1 MGMFFAYDET
11 NHSEQEN
18 LTLKSRLIPGYN
30 IADGKI
36 ICEQS
41 QKAVDDISALALNF
55 SARAVNAIGRGM
67 HIKKGEIANFLVS
80 DLLLLSA
87 EQLIEVPN
95 IGAKTVNEII
105 SVIKEYCDT
114 GIVSKDE
121 SNKHNSNEIL
131 APGYTVLN
139 GKILNQD
146 RNMFIGDAPIS
157 VLNLSTR
164 SGNWLRCSRKNMI
177 SDLIGLSFDELT
189 AIKNIGMMA
198 ANEIEEKLKI
208 YLDSSLENFKEI
220 EHKNK
225 EPLSKMVIALFEE
238 HEFCALSFED
248 ILQKFEEFDK
258 DTVQAVLN
266 QLVSEGK
273 IESKDDRYTLKDL
286 EEAKYKSEE
295 LSSKK
300 ILALFEEH
308 EFCALSFEDVLQK
321 FEEFDKDTVQAVL
334 NQLVSDGKIE
344 SENNMYTF
352 PRISFFDYIATE
364 LDERS
369 ASALKMRAERKTLNE
384 TGLQFGITKER
395 VRQIENNIFR
405 RIAFSN
411 LRFKEDEYAYAFC
424 KYNFDKDFFAN
435 EIGDSK
441 LLYYLDGRYERGY
454 QKAEIALEDKLL
466 SADFRIH
473 VSNYLHKGEVKIDG
487 QYVNALRSDIEDY
500 IVERYCRET
509 IAVEDYFALYD
520 RILDENG
527 ITDERFRH
535 NKESLRGRINKFARS
550 ENILWT
556 HNQKFRYYDIKGTD
570 FTELLETLSLE
581 KYKNTEISTR
591 KFLLNYPEIMSQ
603 YDLRDE
609 YEIHNLLKKIHAEKR
624 NPNMVFSRMPTI
636 VFGEFDRSKAVKEF
650 LFAMAPVSIDD
661 LADAISEEYG
671 VRSDSVKAD
680 WLGCISEYFH
690 NGNYSVD
697 YEEMAPENIKTL
709 KSKLKDDFYF
719 MSELRDI
726 YMQTIPNADLSLL
739 STYNLKKMG
748 FIVGTT
754 YVIQHYP
761 TTDAYFRSLLT
772 SENVVNIK
780 PINREY
786 GTLSSYSS
794 CLSKLKNDL
803 EIIEFEPD
811 LYINIHYFKKFNLD
825 KADFKAYA
833 DRVLCFLSKDEYFTI
848 QSIRDA
854 GFVDKLDFLNLGTL
868 FFSSILKTDNRFSW
882 AKIGGTI
889 VFSQKKEAFFTQDFL
904 VDKVAEDC
912 SIGAA
917 DLANKLKK
925 NYGIVIDKYDIVE
938 KLKGSNIYYDSITKK
953 LYANYD
959 ALFEN
964 G

>member
-1 MGMFFAYDET
+1 MGIFFAYDET
-11 NHSEQEN
+11 DRSVQEN
-18 LTLKSRLIPGYN
+18 FIVKSRLISGYNIADGKIICEHSQKAVDDICVLALNLSLSARAVNAIGRGMHIKKGEITNFLVSDLLLLSTEQLMEIPNIGAKTVNEIISVIKEYCDTGIASKDESSRYDEASLSEEESTVKSRLIPGYN

-55 SARAVNAIGRGM
+55 SARAVNAIGRVM

-87 EQLIEVPN
+87 EQLIEAPN

-105 SVIKEYCDT
+105 SVIREYCDI

-225 EPLSKMVIALFEE
+225 EPLSK
-238 HEFCALSFED
+238 
-248 ILQKFEEFDK
+248 
-258 DTVQAVLN
+258 
-266 QLVSEGK
+266 
-273 IESKDDRYTLKDL
+273 
-286 EEAKYKSEE
+286 
-295 LSSKK
+295 K

-334 NQLVSDGKIE
+334 NQLVSEGKIE
-344 SENNMYTF
+344 SENNMYTL
-352 PRISFFDYIATE
+352 PQMSFFDYIATTE

-384 TGLQFGITKER
+384 VGQQLGITGER
-395 VRQIENNIFR
+395 VRQIESKAFR
-405 RIAFSN
+405 RIAVNN
-411 LRFKEDEYAYAFC
+411 LRFKEDKYAYAFC
-424 KYNFDKDFFAN
+424 KYNIDKDFFVD
-435 EIGDSK
+435 EIGDAK
-441 LLYYLDGRYERGY
+441 LMYYLEGRYERGH
-454 QKAEIALEDKLL
+454 QKIENALEDKML
-466 SADFRIH
+466 SEDFKIH
-473 VSNYLHKGEVKIDG
+473 VSHYLHKGEVKIDG

-697 YEEMAPENIKTL
+697 
-709 KSKLKDDFYF
+709 
-719 MSELRDI
+719 
-726 YMQTIPNADLSLL
+726 
-739 STYNLKKMG
+739 
-748 FIVGTT
+748 
-754 YVIQHYP
+754 
-761 TTDAYFRSLLT
+761 
-772 SENVVNIK
+772 
-780 PINREY
+780 
-786 GTLSSYSS
+786 
-794 CLSKLKNDL
+794 
-803 EIIEFEPD
+803 
-811 LYINIHYFKKFNLD
+811 
-825 KADFKAYA
+825 
-833 DRVLCFLSKDEYFTI
+833 
-848 QSIRDA
+848 
-854 GFVDKLDFLNLGTL
+854 
-868 FFSSILKTDNRFSW
+868 
-882 AKIGGTI
+882 
-889 VFSQKKEAFFTQDFL
+889 
-904 VDKVAEDC
+904 
-912 SIGAA
+912 
-917 DLANKLKK
+917 
-925 NYGIVIDKYDIVE
+925 
-938 KLKGSNIYYDSITKK
+938 
-953 LYANYD
+953 
-959 ALFEN
+959 
-964 G
+964 

>member
-177 SDLIGLSFDELT
+177 SDLIGLSLDELT

-225 EPLSKMVIALFEE
+225 EPLAKMVI
-238 HEFCALSFED
+238 
-248 ILQKFEEFDK
+248 
-258 DTVQAVLN
+258 
-266 QLVSEGK
+266 
-273 IESKDDRYTLKDL
+273 
-286 EEAKYKSEE
+286 
-295 LSSKK
+295 
-300 ILALFEEH
+300 ALFEEH

-344 SENNMYTF
+344 SENNMYTL
-352 PRISFFDYIATE
+352 PRMSFFDYIATTE

-369 ASALKMRAERKTLNE
+369 VSALKMRVERKTLNE
-384 TGLQFGITKER
+384 AGQQFGITRER
-395 VRQIENNIFR
+395 VRQIESKAFR
-405 RIAFSN
+405 RISVNN
-411 LRFKEDEYAYAFC
+411 LRFKEDKYAYAFC
-424 KYNFDKDFFAN
+424 KYNIDKDFFVD
-435 EIGDSK
+435 EIGDAK
-441 LLYYLDGRYERGY
+441 LMYYLEGRYERGH
-454 QKAEIALEDKLL
+454 QKIENALEDKML
-466 SADFRIH
+466 SEDFKIH
-473 VSNYLHKGEVKIDG
+473 VSHYLHKGEVKIDG

>member
-1 MGMFFAYDET
+1 MGIFFAYDET

-87 EQLIEVPN
+87 EQLIEAPN

-105 SVIKEYCDT
+105 SVIREYCDI

-164 SGNWLRCSRKNMI
+164 SGNWLRRSRKNMI

-225 EPLSKMVIALFEE
+225 EPLAKMVI
-238 HEFCALSFED
+238 
-248 ILQKFEEFDK
+248 
-258 DTVQAVLN
+258 
-266 QLVSEGK
+266 
-273 IESKDDRYTLKDL
+273 
-286 EEAKYKSEE
+286 
-295 LSSKK
+295 
-300 ILALFEEH
+300 ALFEEH

-344 SENNMYTF
+344 SENNMYTL
-352 PRISFFDYIATE
+352 PRMSFFDYIATTE

-369 ASALKMRAERKTLNE
+369 VSALKMRVERKTLNE
-384 TGLQFGITKER
+384 AGQQFGITRER
-395 VRQIENNIFR
+395 VRQIESKAFR
-405 RIAFSN
+405 RISVNN
-411 LRFKEDEYAYAFC
+411 LRFKEDKYAYAFC
-424 KYNFDKDFFAN
+424 KYNIDKDFFVD
-435 EIGDSK
+435 EIGDAK
-441 LLYYLDGRYERGY
+441 LMYYLEGRYERGH
-454 QKAEIALEDKLL
+454 QKIENALEDKML
-466 SADFRIH
+466 SEDFKIH
-473 VSNYLHKGEVKIDG
+473 VSHYLHKGEVKIDG

-697 YEEMAPENIKTL
+697 YEEMAPENIKAL

>member
-164 SGNWLRCSRKNMI
+164 SGNWLRRSRKNMI

-225 EPLSKMVIALFEE
+225 EPLAKMVI
-238 HEFCALSFED
+238 
-248 ILQKFEEFDK
+248 
-258 DTVQAVLN
+258 
-266 QLVSEGK
+266 
-273 IESKDDRYTLKDL
+273 
-286 EEAKYKSEE
+286 
-295 LSSKK
+295 
-300 ILALFEEH
+300 ALFEEH

-344 SENNMYTF
+344 SENNMYTL
-352 PRISFFDYIATE
+352 PRMSFFDYIATTE

-369 ASALKMRAERKTLNE
+369 VSALKMRVERKTLNE
-384 TGLQFGITKER
+384 AGQQFGITRER
-395 VRQIENNIFR
+395 VRQIESKAFR
-405 RIAFSN
+405 RISVNN
-411 LRFKEDEYAYAFC
+411 LRFKEDKYAYAFC
-424 KYNFDKDFFAN
+424 KYNIDKDFFVD
-435 EIGDSK
+435 EIGDAK
-441 LLYYLDGRYERGY
+441 LMYYLEGRYERGH
-454 QKAEIALEDKLL
+454 QKIENALEDKML
-466 SADFRIH
+466 SEDFKIH
-473 VSNYLHKGEVKIDG
+473 VSHYLHKGEVKIDG

>member
-164 SGNWLRCSRKNMI
+164 SGNWLRRSRKNMI

-225 EPLSKMVIALFEE
+225 EPLAKMVI
-238 HEFCALSFED
+238 
-248 ILQKFEEFDK
+248 
-258 DTVQAVLN
+258 
-266 QLVSEGK
+266 
-273 IESKDDRYTLKDL
+273 
-286 EEAKYKSEE
+286 
-295 LSSKK
+295 
-300 ILALFEEH
+300 ALFEEH

>member
-1 MGMFFAYDET
+1 M
-11 NHSEQEN
+11 
-18 LTLKSRLIPGYN
+18 
-30 IADGKI
+30 
-36 ICEQS
+36 
-41 QKAVDDISALALNF
+41 
-55 SARAVNAIGRGM
+55 
-67 HIKKGEIANFLVS
+67 
-80 DLLLLSA
+80 
-87 EQLIEVPN
+87 
-95 IGAKTVNEII
+95 
-105 SVIKEYCDT
+105 
-114 GIVSKDE
+114 
-121 SNKHNSNEIL
+121 
-131 APGYTVLN
+131 
-139 GKILNQD
+139 
-146 RNMFIGDAPIS
+146 
-157 VLNLSTR
+157 
-164 SGNWLRCSRKNMI
+164 
-177 SDLIGLSFDELT
+177 
-189 AIKNIGMMA
+189 
-198 ANEIEEKLKI
+198 
-208 YLDSSLENFKEI
+208 
-220 EHKNK
+220 
-225 EPLSKMVIALFEE
+225 
-238 HEFCALSFED
+238 
-248 ILQKFEEFDK
+248 
-258 DTVQAVLN
+258 LN

-273 IESKDDRYTLKDL
+273 IERKDDRYTLKDL

-308 EFCALSFEDVLQK
+308 EFCALSFEDVLQS

-334 NQLVSDGKIE
+334 NQLVSEGKIE
-344 SENNMYTF
+344 CKYDRYTL
-352 PRISFFDYIATE
+352 PLISFFDYIATTE
-364 LDERS
+364 LDEHS

-384 TGLQFGITKER
+384 AGQQFGITRER
-395 VRQIENNIFR
+395 VRQIERKVFR
-405 RIAFSN
+405 RIAVNN
-411 LRFKEDEYAYAFC
+411 LRFKEDKYAYAFC
-424 KYNFDKDFFAN
+424 KYNIDKDFFVD
-435 EIGDSK
+435 EIGDAK
-441 LLYYLDGRYERGY
+441 LVYYLEGRYERGH
-454 QKAEIALEDKLL
+454 QKIENALEDKML
-466 SADFRIH
+466 SEDFKIH
-473 VSNYLHKGEVKIDG
+473 VSHYLHKGEVKIDG

-570 FTELLETLSLE
+570 FTELLETLNLE

-709 KSKLKDDFYF
+709 KSKLKDGFYF

-794 CLSKLKNDL
+794 CLLKLKNDL

-811 LYINIHYFKKFNLD
+811 LYINIYYFKKFGLD

-889 VFSQKKEAFFTQDFL
+889 IFSQKKEAFFTQDFL
-904 VDKVAEDC
+904 ADKVAEEG

-925 NYGIVIDKYDIVE
+925 NYGIDIDKYDIIE

-959 ALFEN
+959 RWFEN
-964 G
+964 EEILDKQL

>member
-1 MGMFFAYDET
+1 MGIFFAYDET
-11 NHSEQEN
+11 DRSVQEN
-18 LTLKSRLIPGYN
+18 FIVKSRLISGYN

-55 SARAVNAIGRGM
+55 SVKAVNAIGQVM

-80 DLLLLSA
+80 DLLLLST
-87 EQLIEVPN
+87 EQLMEIPN

-164 SGNWLRCSRKNMI
+164 SGNWLRYSRKNMI

-198 ANEIEEKLKI
+198 ANEIKEKLKI

-225 EPLSKMVIALFEE
+225 EPL
-238 HEFCALSFED
+238 
-248 ILQKFEEFDK
+248 
-258 DTVQAVLN
+258 
-266 QLVSEGK
+266 
-273 IESKDDRYTLKDL
+273 
-286 EEAKYKSEE
+286 
-295 LSSKK
+295 SKK

-334 NQLVSDGKIE
+334 NQLVSEGKIE
-344 SENNMYTF
+344 CKYDRYTL
-352 PRISFFDYIATE
+352 PLISFFDYIATTE
-364 LDERS
+364 LDEHS
-369 ASALKMRAERKTLNE
+369 ASALKMRAERKTMNE
-384 TGLQFGITKER
+384 AGQQFGITRER
-395 VRQIENNIFR
+395 VRQIERKVFR
-405 RIAFSN
+405 RIAVNN
-411 LRFKEDEYAYAFC
+411 LRFKEDKYAYAFC
-424 KYNFDKDFFAN
+424 KYNIDKDFFVD
-435 EIGDSK
+435 EIGDAK
-441 LLYYLDGRYERGY
+441 LMYYLEGRYERGH
-454 QKAEIALEDKLL
+454 QKIENALEDKML
-466 SADFRIH
+466 SEDFKIH
-473 VSNYLHKGEVKIDG
+473 VSHYLHKGEVKIDG

-500 IVERYCRET
+500 IVEHYCRET
-509 IAVEDYFALYD
+509 IAVENYFALYD

-697 YEEMAPENIKTL
+697 
-709 KSKLKDDFYF
+709 
-719 MSELRDI
+719 
-726 YMQTIPNADLSLL
+726 
-739 STYNLKKMG
+739 
-748 FIVGTT
+748 
-754 YVIQHYP
+754 
-761 TTDAYFRSLLT
+761 
-772 SENVVNIK
+772 
-780 PINREY
+780 
-786 GTLSSYSS
+786 
-794 CLSKLKNDL
+794 
-803 EIIEFEPD
+803 
-811 LYINIHYFKKFNLD
+811 
-825 KADFKAYA
+825 
-833 DRVLCFLSKDEYFTI
+833 
-848 QSIRDA
+848 
-854 GFVDKLDFLNLGTL
+854 
-868 FFSSILKTDNRFSW
+868 
-882 AKIGGTI
+882 
-889 VFSQKKEAFFTQDFL
+889 
-904 VDKVAEDC
+904 
-912 SIGAA
+912 
-917 DLANKLKK
+917 
-925 NYGIVIDKYDIVE
+925 
-938 KLKGSNIYYDSITKK
+938 
-953 LYANYD
+953 
-959 ALFEN
+959 
-964 G
+964 

>member
-87 EQLIEVPN
+87 EQLIEAPN

-105 SVIKEYCDT
+105 SVIREYCDI

-225 EPLSKMVIALFEE
+225 EPLAKMVI
-238 HEFCALSFED
+238 
-248 ILQKFEEFDK
+248 
-258 DTVQAVLN
+258 
-266 QLVSEGK
+266 
-273 IESKDDRYTLKDL
+273 
-286 EEAKYKSEE
+286 
-295 LSSKK
+295 
-300 ILALFEEH
+300 ALFEEH

-344 SENNMYTF
+344 SENNMYTL
-352 PRISFFDYIATE
+352 PRMSFFDYIATTE

-369 ASALKMRAERKTLNE
+369 VSALKMRVERKTLNE
-384 TGLQFGITKER
+384 AGQQFGITRER
-395 VRQIENNIFR
+395 VRQIESKAFR
-405 RIAFSN
+405 RISVNN
-411 LRFKEDEYAYAFC
+411 LRFKEDKYAYAFC
-424 KYNFDKDFFAN
+424 KYNIDKDFFVD
-435 EIGDSK
+435 EIGDAK
-441 LLYYLDGRYERGY
+441 LMYYLEGRYERGH
-454 QKAEIALEDKLL
+454 QKIENALEDKML
-466 SADFRIH
+466 SEDFKIH
-473 VSNYLHKGEVKIDG
+473 VSHYLHKGEVKIDG

>member
-1 MGMFFAYDET
+1 MGIFFAYDET
-11 NHSEQEN
+11 DRSVQEN
-18 LTLKSRLIPGYN
+18 FIVKSRLISGYN

-41 QKAVDDISALALNF
+41 QKSVDDISALALNF

-67 HIKKGEIANFLVS
+67 HIKKGEINNFLVS

-87 EQLIEVPN
+87 EQLIEAPN

-105 SVIKEYCDT
+105 SVIREYCDT

-121 SNKHNSNEIL
+121 SNKRNSNEIL

-139 GKILNQD
+139 GKIFNHD
-146 RNMFIGDAPIS
+146 RNMFTYDAPIS
-157 VLNLSTR
+157 VLNLSR
-164 SGNWLRCSRKNMI
+164 RAENWLKYSKKFMI
-177 SDLIGLSFDELT
+177 SDLVGLSLYELMSM
-189 AIKNIGMMA
+189 KNIGMMA

-225 EPLSKMVIALFEE
+225 EPLSKMVIALFEK

-248 ILQKFEEFDK
+248 VLQSFEAFDK

-273 IESKDDRYTLKDL
+273 IERKDDRYTLPL
-286 EEAKYKSEE
+286 
-295 LSSKK
+295 
-300 ILALFEEH
+300 
-308 EFCALSFEDVLQK
+308 
-321 FEEFDKDTVQAVL
+321 
-334 NQLVSDGKIE
+334 
-344 SENNMYTF
+344 
-352 PRISFFDYIATE
+352 ISFFDYIATTE
-364 LDERS
+364 LDEHS

-384 TGLQFGITKER
+384 AGQQFGITRER
-395 VRQIENNIFR
+395 VRQIERKVFR
-405 RIAFSN
+405 RIAVNN
-411 LRFKEDEYAYAFC
+411 LRFKEDKYAYAFC
-424 KYNFDKDFFAN
+424 KYNIDKDFFVD
-435 EIGDSK
+435 EIGDAK
-441 LLYYLDGRYERGY
+441 LVYYLEGRYERGH
-454 QKAEIALEDKLL
+454 QKIENALEDKML
-466 SADFRIH
+466 SEDFKIH
-473 VSNYLHKGEVKIDG
+473 VSHYLHKGEVKIDG

-570 FTELLETLSLE
+570 FTELLETLNLE

-709 KSKLKDDFYF
+709 KSKLKDGFYF

-794 CLSKLKNDL
+794 CLLKLKNDL

-811 LYINIHYFKKFNLD
+811 LYINIYYFKKFGLD

-889 VFSQKKEAFFTQDFL
+889 IFSQKKEAFFTQDFL
-904 VDKVAEDC
+904 ADKVAEEG

-925 NYGIVIDKYDIVE
+925 NYGIDIDKYDIIE

-959 ALFEN
+959 RWFEN
-964 G
+964 EEILDKQL

>member
-1 MGMFFAYDET
+1 MGIFFAYDET

-55 SARAVNAIGRGM
+55 SARAVNAIGRVM
-67 HIKKGEIANFLVS
+67 HIKKGEINNFLVS

-87 EQLIEVPN
+87 EQLIEAPN

-105 SVIKEYCDT
+105 SVIREYCDI

-225 EPLSKMVIALFEE
+225 EPLSKKILALFEE

-266 QLVSEGK
+266 QLVSERK
-273 IESKDDRYTLKDL
+273 IECKDNRY
-286 EEAKYKSEE
+286 
-295 LSSKK
+295 
-300 ILALFEEH
+300 
-308 EFCALSFEDVLQK
+308 
-321 FEEFDKDTVQAVL
+321 
-334 NQLVSDGKIE
+334 
-344 SENNMYTF
+344 MF

-384 TGLQFGITKER
+384 TGLQFGITRER

-473 VSNYLHKGEVKIDG
+473 VSNFLHKGEVKIDG

-697 YEEMAPENIKTL
+697 
-709 KSKLKDDFYF
+709 
-719 MSELRDI
+719 
-726 YMQTIPNADLSLL
+726 
-739 STYNLKKMG
+739 
-748 FIVGTT
+748 
-754 YVIQHYP
+754 
-761 TTDAYFRSLLT
+761 
-772 SENVVNIK
+772 
-780 PINREY
+780 
-786 GTLSSYSS
+786 
-794 CLSKLKNDL
+794 
-803 EIIEFEPD
+803 
-811 LYINIHYFKKFNLD
+811 
-825 KADFKAYA
+825 
-833 DRVLCFLSKDEYFTI
+833 
-848 QSIRDA
+848 
-854 GFVDKLDFLNLGTL
+854 
-868 FFSSILKTDNRFSW
+868 
-882 AKIGGTI
+882 
-889 VFSQKKEAFFTQDFL
+889 
-904 VDKVAEDC
+904 
-912 SIGAA
+912 
-917 DLANKLKK
+917 
-925 NYGIVIDKYDIVE
+925 
-938 KLKGSNIYYDSITKK
+938 
-953 LYANYD
+953 
-959 ALFEN
+959 
-964 G
+964 

>member
-1 MGMFFAYDET
+1 MGIFFAYDET

-36 ICEQS
+36 ICEHS
-41 QKAVDDISALALNF
+41 QKAVDDICVLALNLSL

-87 EQLIEVPN
+87 EQLIEAPN

-105 SVIKEYCDT
+105 SVIREYCDT

-248 ILQKFEEFDK
+248 
-258 DTVQAVLN
+258 
-266 QLVSEGK
+266 
-273 IESKDDRYTLKDL
+273 
-286 EEAKYKSEE
+286 
-295 LSSKK
+295 
-300 ILALFEEH
+300 
-308 EFCALSFEDVLQK
+308 VLQK

-344 SENNMYTF
+344 SENNMYTL
-352 PRISFFDYIATE
+352 PRMSFFDYIAATE

-384 TGLQFGITKER
+384 TGQQLGITRER
-395 VRQIENNIFR
+395 VRQIESKVFR
-405 RIAFSN
+405 RISVNN
-411 LRFKEDEYAYAFC
+411 LRFKEDKYAYAFC
-424 KYNFDKDFFAN
+424 KYNIDKDFFVD
-435 EIGDSK
+435 EIGDAK
-441 LLYYLDGRYERGY
+441 LMYYLEGRYERGH
-454 QKAEIALEDKLL
+454 QKIENALEDKML
-466 SADFRIH
+466 SEDFKIH
-473 VSNYLHKGEVKIDG
+473 VSHYLHKGEVKIDG

-697 YEEMAPENIKTL
+697 
-709 KSKLKDDFYF
+709 
-719 MSELRDI
+719 
-726 YMQTIPNADLSLL
+726 
-739 STYNLKKMG
+739 
-748 FIVGTT
+748 
-754 YVIQHYP
+754 
-761 TTDAYFRSLLT
+761 
-772 SENVVNIK
+772 
-780 PINREY
+780 
-786 GTLSSYSS
+786 
-794 CLSKLKNDL
+794 
-803 EIIEFEPD
+803 
-811 LYINIHYFKKFNLD
+811 
-825 KADFKAYA
+825 
-833 DRVLCFLSKDEYFTI
+833 
-848 QSIRDA
+848 
-854 GFVDKLDFLNLGTL
+854 
-868 FFSSILKTDNRFSW
+868 
-882 AKIGGTI
+882 
-889 VFSQKKEAFFTQDFL
+889 
-904 VDKVAEDC
+904 
-912 SIGAA
+912 
-917 DLANKLKK
+917 
-925 NYGIVIDKYDIVE
+925 
-938 KLKGSNIYYDSITKK
+938 
-953 LYANYD
+953 
-959 ALFEN
+959 
-964 G
+964 

>member
-87 EQLIEVPN
+87 EQLIEAPN

-105 SVIKEYCDT
+105 SVIREYCDI

-164 SGNWLRCSRKNMI
+164 SGNWLRRSRKNMI

>member
-1 MGMFFAYDET
+1 MGIFFAYDET

-87 EQLIEVPN
+87 EQLIEAPN
-95 IGAKTVNEII
+95 IGAKIVNEII

-225 EPLSKMVIALFEE
+225 EPLAKMVI
-238 HEFCALSFED
+238 
-248 ILQKFEEFDK
+248 
-258 DTVQAVLN
+258 
-266 QLVSEGK
+266 
-273 IESKDDRYTLKDL
+273 
-286 EEAKYKSEE
+286 
-295 LSSKK
+295 
-300 ILALFEEH
+300 ALFEEH

-384 TGLQFGITKER
+384 TGLQFGITRER

-424 KYNFDKDFFAN
+424 KYNIDKDFFVD
-435 EIGDSK
+435 EIGDAK
-441 LLYYLDGRYERGY
+441 LMYYLEGRYERGH
-454 QKAEIALEDKLL
+454 QKIENALEDKML
-466 SADFRIH
+466 SEDFKIH
-473 VSNYLHKGEVKIDG
+473 VSHYLHKGEIKIDG
-487 QYVNALRSDIEDY
+487 QYVNASRSDVEDY
-500 IVERYCRET
+500 IVEHYCKKA
-509 IAVEDYFALYD
+509 ISVEDYFDLYD

-650 LFAMAPVSIDD
+650 LLAMAPVSIDD

-697 YEEMAPENIKTL
+697 
-709 KSKLKDDFYF
+709 
-719 MSELRDI
+719 
-726 YMQTIPNADLSLL
+726 
-739 STYNLKKMG
+739 
-748 FIVGTT
+748 
-754 YVIQHYP
+754 
-761 TTDAYFRSLLT
+761 
-772 SENVVNIK
+772 
-780 PINREY
+780 
-786 GTLSSYSS
+786 
-794 CLSKLKNDL
+794 
-803 EIIEFEPD
+803 
-811 LYINIHYFKKFNLD
+811 
-825 KADFKAYA
+825 
-833 DRVLCFLSKDEYFTI
+833 
-848 QSIRDA
+848 
-854 GFVDKLDFLNLGTL
+854 
-868 FFSSILKTDNRFSW
+868 
-882 AKIGGTI
+882 
-889 VFSQKKEAFFTQDFL
+889 
-904 VDKVAEDC
+904 
-912 SIGAA
+912 
-917 DLANKLKK
+917 
-925 NYGIVIDKYDIVE
+925 
-938 KLKGSNIYYDSITKK
+938 
-953 LYANYD
+953 
-959 ALFEN
+959 
-964 G
+964 

>member
-1 MGMFFAYDET
+1 MGIFFAYDET

-87 EQLIEVPN
+87 EQLIEAPN

-105 SVIKEYCDT
+105 SVIREYCDI

-164 SGNWLRCSRKNMI
+164 SGNWLRRSRKNMI

-225 EPLSKMVIALFEE
+225 EPLAKMVI
-238 HEFCALSFED
+238 
-248 ILQKFEEFDK
+248 
-258 DTVQAVLN
+258 
-266 QLVSEGK
+266 
-273 IESKDDRYTLKDL
+273 
-286 EEAKYKSEE
+286 
-295 LSSKK
+295 
-300 ILALFEEH
+300 ALFEEH

-344 SENNMYTF
+344 SENNMYTL
-352 PRISFFDYIATE
+352 PRMSFFDYIATTE

-369 ASALKMRAERKTLNE
+369 VSALKMRVERKTLNE
-384 TGLQFGITKER
+384 AGQQFGITRER
-395 VRQIENNIFR
+395 VRQIESKAFR
-405 RIAFSN
+405 RISVNN
-411 LRFKEDEYAYAFC
+411 LRFKEDKYAYAFC
-424 KYNFDKDFFAN
+424 KYNIDKDFFVD
-435 EIGDSK
+435 EIGDAK
-441 LLYYLDGRYERGY
+441 LMYYLEGRYERGH
-454 QKAEIALEDKLL
+454 QKIENALEDKML
-466 SADFRIH
+466 SEDFKIH
-473 VSNYLHKGEVKIDG
+473 VSHYLHKGEVKIDG